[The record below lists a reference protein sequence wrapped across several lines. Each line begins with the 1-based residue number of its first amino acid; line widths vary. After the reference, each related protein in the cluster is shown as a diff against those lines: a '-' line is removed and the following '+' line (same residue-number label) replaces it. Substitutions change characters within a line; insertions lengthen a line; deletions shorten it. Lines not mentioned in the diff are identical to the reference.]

1 MKKDSAYLLEDSR
14 QHYQENTTYILVNDT
29 WKDLASDKMTV
40 SLKVF
45 TKNSDA
51 TLQTEDLVKIYKNE
65 SQFYAVIDAANQT
78 VIFEINNQNYTRT
91 SNASG
96 VAGMNINL
104 NPGKYSIKTTYGNI
118 TALNTIEVLPTL
130 IADNLVKTFKNQSQF
145 YISLINKSGN
155 YVPNTPITMNIN
167 GVFYDRVT
175 NENGTAKL
183 NINLNPGKYVL
194 TATDPLTGLQMSY
207 NITVLPVLTA
217 EDLSMKY
224 NDGYQFKAT
233 LVDGQGNALAGV
245 NITFNINGVFYD
257 RTTDE
262 NGIAKL
268 NIRLMAGEYIITSQ
282 YKNAAISNKITITS

>member
-1 MKKDSAYLLEDSR
+1 M
-14 QHYQENTTYILVNDT
+14 
-29 WKDLASDKMTV
+29 
-40 SLKVF
+40 
-45 TKNSDA
+45 
-51 TLQTEDLVKIYKNE
+51 
-65 SQFYAVIDAANQT
+65 
-78 VIFEINNQNYTRT
+78 
-91 SNASG
+91 
-96 VAGMNINL
+96 
-104 NPGKYSIKTTYGNI
+104 
-118 TALNTIEVLPTL
+118 
-130 IADNLVKTFKNQSQF
+130 
-145 YISLINKSGN
+145 INKSGN

-207 NITVLPVLTA
+207 DITVLPVLTA
-217 EDLSMKY
+217 EDLTMKY
-224 NDGYQFKAT
+224 NDGSQFKAT